1 MRLVY
6 FLSWVH
12 TTKEN
17 DTLLAIRDRIFR
29 MKAINK
35 TNIDANAYGWIS
47 SSPAGTLVKSC

>member
-47 SSPAGTLVKSC
+47 SSPAGTLV